1 MIGEE
6 EGRNLKD
13 QLLLKPVEQVKRWS
27 SQPIYTKENFQ
38 RKLKWTYRDI
48 FQAFLAACPVL

>member
-13 QLLLKPVEQVKRWS
+13 QLLLKPVEQVQRWS
-27 SQPIYTKENFQ
+27 SQPIYTKENLQ
-38 RKLKWTYRDI
+38 KKIKMDL
-48 FQAFLAACPVL
+48 P